1 MRWFANFF
9 SVPSHR
15 FRFGQVDGEP
25 WRTTNGLPQG
35 CPASPDPLNLFL
47 ESFHHW
53 GVAAGRGA
61 VAAPDYQVASV
72 RFAEDVYLVAKDQ
85 AVLEALGLIC
95 SGVPFWV

>member
-1 MRWFANFF
+1 
-9 SVPSHR
+9 
-15 FRFGQVDGEP
+15 
-25 WRTTNGLPQG
+25 
-35 CPASPDPLNLFL
+35 LNLFL

-72 RFAEDVYLVAKDQ
+72 RFAEDVDLMAKDQ
-85 AVLEALGLIC
+85 AVLEALIGLIC